1 MEESGLS
8 NDLNRIN
15 NLVFQWKMNFNPNSS
30 KQAQEVIFSSITKKL
45 EQPPLIFNNNIVTHS
60 ISQTPF
66 PSQHIT

>member
-15 NLVFQWKMNFNPNSS
+15 NLVFQWKMNFNPDSS

-45 EQPPLIFNNNIVTHS
+45 EQPPLIFNINIVTHS
-60 ISQTPF
+60 ITQTPF

>member
-15 NLVFQWKMNFNPNSS
+15 NLVFQWKMNFNPDSS

-60 ISQTPF
+60 VTQTPF
-66 PSQHIT
+66 PSQHIR

>member
-15 NLVFQWKMNFNPNSS
+15 NLVFQWKMNFNIDSS

-45 EQPPLIFNNNIVTHS
+45 KQPPLIFNNNIVTHS
-60 ISQTPF
+60 ITQTPF

>member
-15 NLVFQWKMNFNPNSS
+15 NLVFQWKMNFNPDSS

-60 ISQTPF
+60 ITQTPF